1 MNQLYAL
8 VVKRISF
15 FPPKEKF
22 PVRVWTSAPF
32 QTKVSSSSLPAGRI
46 SAKNKIPPRSHD
58 LLALAALLQ
67 EEFPEKQMKIID
79 ELHDVSVPLRY
90 PDDLDEALEAYTY
103 DEVKRIG
110 ENTQELIE
118 WLKQKLN

>member
-1 MNQLYAL
+1 
-8 VVKRISF
+8 
-15 FPPKEKF
+15 
-22 PVRVWTSAPF
+22 
-32 QTKVSSSSLPAGRI
+32 
-46 SAKNKIPPRSHD
+46 
-58 LLALAALLQ
+58 LALAALLQ